1 MKHILTFFLSICLLI
16 SFNANSQMIKGKVL
30 NESGRAAA
38 KITVK
43 FTNKAN
49 SITTN
54 ADGTFKIMA
63 NKLPDTLIFSA
74 DGFESYKVVVTEKTV
89 ADPDFAVVLL
99 SKRDKNGRASH
110 DFDSDGTPLTADAS
124 MLSMAS
130 RGMSEGGVVRS
141 SSFTGTSSVKSIS
154 GDATT
159 SSYGKI
165 KKTSTGASKDRSYY
179 SEDSVS
185 IEKENY
191 ATKLLTAGEVNDFSK
206 WKMWEDYSE
215 NDFSNYSNAWKLYT
229 NRRYCV
235 QIQTKDRYAAVGK
248 TVYLID
254 ANTLDTV
261 WMAVT
266 DNTGKAELWGK
277 MFLMADYKTQ
287 YIITCNE
294 SDIKISKP
302 YLFHEGIN
310 RITLNT
316 NCNVSNVVD
325 IAFVVD
331 ATGSMGDEIEYLK
344 LELEDVLTKTFN
356 KYNNL
361 ELRAGAVFY
370 RDNGDEYVT
379 KYNNFNTDLLKTLNF
394 IKLQKAAG
402 GGDMPEAVDAAL
414 ETAIDSLEWSKDARA
429 KIMFLI
435 LDAPPHDEAQSKMY
449 RLIQK
454 AAAKGIRIV
463 PIACSGTDKNT
474 EFLMRTMALATNGTY
489 VFLTDDSG
497 VGGKHIKPTTD
508 SYNVELLN
516 DLLPRVIEQ
525 MIYVNSCSTQ
535 QQPEPIVKTK
545 TSTQKVTATP
555 NPTTG
560 QFTIATNKPLK
571 EIFIADFT
579 GKILMRLSVNNK
591 QTSWNVN
598 IGNFPAGTYIVKYV
612 TTENQWGA
620 EKVVLVH

>member
-74 DGFESYKVVVTEKTV
+74 DGFESYKVIVTEKTV

-110 DFDSDGTPLTADAS
+110 DFDGDGAPLTADAS

-130 RGMSEGGVVRS
+130 RGMSEGGVARS
-141 SSFTGTSSVKSIS
+141 SSFAGASSVKSTS

-165 KKTSTGASKDRSYY
+165 KKTSTGDSKDRSYY

-191 ATKLLTAGEVNDFSK
+191 ATKLLTAGEVNDFTK

-287 YIITCNE
+287 YIITCDE
-294 SDIKISKP
+294 SDTKISKP

-463 PIACSGTDKNT
+463 PIACSGTDKNS

-497 VGGKHIKPTTD
+497 VGGKHIKPPTH
-508 SYNVELLN
+508 SYNV
-516 DLLPRVIEQ
+516 
-525 MIYVNSCSTQ
+525 
-535 QQPEPIVKTK
+535 
-545 TSTQKVTATP
+545 
-555 NPTTG
+555 
-560 QFTIATNKPLK
+560 
-571 EIFIADFT
+571 
-579 GKILMRLSVNNK
+579 
-591 QTSWNVN
+591 
-598 IGNFPAGTYIVKYV
+598 
-612 TTENQWGA
+612 
-620 EKVVLVH
+620 